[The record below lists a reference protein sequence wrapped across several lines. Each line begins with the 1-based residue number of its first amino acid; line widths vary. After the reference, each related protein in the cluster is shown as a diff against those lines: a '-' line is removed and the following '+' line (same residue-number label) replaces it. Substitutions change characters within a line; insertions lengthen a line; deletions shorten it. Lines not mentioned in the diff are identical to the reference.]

1 LSGFFFSAMCGIT
14 GFLAF
19 TEIGKKQLS
28 HINAAVDAMK
38 LRGPDGNG
46 VFVHERVALGHAR
59 LSIIDVSNAAAQP
72 FFDPSNRYVMVFNGE
87 IFNFQKHRDE
97 LENQGVVFT
106 STSDTEVLLHLF
118 IREGENCLNKLN
130 GFFAFAVYDILE
142 DSLFLA
148 RDRYGEKPL
157 LIAQYSDG
165 IAFASEMKSLLAFD
179 IPKDVDDISARIYSH
194 LNYIPGPSSIFKS
207 TKKLQPGTWIRY
219 SADGIEEGVY
229 YDIQKVAK
237 TQNSTISYD
246 AAQKELVRLMDKAV
260 ERRMISDVPLGAFL
274 SGGIDSSVVVALA
287 SKYTEGLHTYSIGY
301 VDEPLFDETKYAKLV
316 ADQYKTQ
323 HTVFALKNQDLFEH
337 LHQVLDSIDE
347 PFADSS
353 ALAVYILCKETRKH
367 VTVALSGDGADE
379 LFGGYR
385 KHQAEW
391 RMRKGGPAAAMVQ
404 AFGPLW
410 KALPASRNSKM
421 GDLVRKL
428 RKFSNGSSMS
438 QQERYWNWCGY
449 GDESYLNSLWTSDY
463 DIHEWNSRKSAL
475 ISSVDASKDMNNM
488 MLNDMQLVLPG
499 DMLTKVDLMSMANSL
514 EVRPPFLDVEVVD
527 FALSLPADYKV
538 NGIGRKRI
546 VQDAFRDMLPTELYN
561 RPKHGFEVPLLSWFR
576 NDLNAWIFDD
586 LLSSKHLK
594 EQGLFEI
601 KAINQ
606 LKMQLH
612 SSSPGD
618 ATARI
623 WALIVFQSWW
633 RKWMK

>member
-1 LSGFFFSAMCGIT
+1 MCGIT

-19 TEIGKKQLS
+19 TDEGKKQLS
-28 HINAAVDAMK
+28 HIHAAVDAMK

-59 LSIIDVSNAAAQP
+59 LSIIDVSDAAAQP
-72 FFDPSNRYVMVFNGE
+72 FFDPSDRYVMVFNGE
-87 IFNFQKHRDE
+87 IFNFKEHRTA
-97 LENQGVVFT
+97 LENEGVRFV
-106 STSDTEVLLHLF
+106 STSDTEVLLHLY

-130 GFFAFAVYDILE
+130 GFFAFAVYDKIE

-148 RDRYGEKPL
+148 RDRFGEKPL
-157 LIAQYSDG
+157 LIAQSKDG

-179 IPKDVDDISARIYSH
+179 NPRELDDVSSRIYTH
-194 LNYIPGPSSIFKS
+194 LNYIPGPGSIFKN
-207 TKKLQPGTWIRY
+207 TKKVQPGSWIRY
-219 SADGIEEGVY
+219 TSESIREGVY
-229 YDIQKVAK
+229 YDIKHIAS
-237 TQNSTISYD
+237 TSQNSISYEV
-246 AAQKELVRLMDKAV
+246 AQKELVNLLDKAV

-301 VDEPLFDETKYAKLV
+301 ADEPLFDETKYAKLV
-316 ADQYKTQ
+316 AEQYKTK

-391 RMRKGGPAAAMVQ
+391 RMRKGGPAAAMVE

-410 KALPASRNSKM
+410 KALPASRNSKL

-428 RKFSNGSSMS
+428 RKFSEGSSMS

-449 GDESYLNSLWTSDY
+449 GDEAYLDLLWTKECDKKL
-463 DIHEWNSRKSAL
+463 WNSRKKEL
-475 ISSVDASKDMNNM
+475 ISSIGSSKDMNNM

-514 EVRPPFLDVEVVD
+514 EVRPPFLDVDVVN
-527 FALSLPADYKV
+527 FALSLPSDYKV
-538 NGIGRKRI
+538 NGTGRKRI
-546 VQDAFRDMLPTELYN
+546 VQDAFRKMLPEELYH
-561 RPKHGFEVPLLSWFR
+561 RPKHGFEVPLLTWFR
-576 NDLNAWIFDD
+576 TDLNSWIFDD
-586 LLSSKHLK
+586 LLSAKYLK

-601 KAINQ
+601 EAINQ
-606 LKMQLH
+606 LKMQLQ